1 MIAPLPEVS
10 TERAT
15 RSRRLL
21 LQLMPARPEVWRGAR
36 ESVRAFELVDGWLN
50 LELAPVLGGG
60 PPADVLSEARPGD
73 YPLAV
78 LLKTQARDA
87 MFESNQQLRAICL
100 AGVAINVTQ
109 TALLVQVADGV
120 RKVASAD
127 SWSKLVHAPVGAADL
142 ADLLDHVSRHAREA
156 VKTRP
161 NLSKPQLTWLADLER
176 WCFLVRESLR
186 RAGPRQPVSLLVRP
200 PPASG
205 FGEEEHESPPQAV
218 VQYDEGYDFDDDAD
232 DETRDDG
239 DLVLPDLEPEA
250 SGSRSISRPE
260 RQGPESSQAGEARRA
275 RTGFF
280 TARENQ
286 HLVWDNQHLSPLDAR
301 PLIQRLEQMLRDR
314 SSPQRAEAGILAL
327 AMCTGSLAE
336 QVLGLARMAQTN
348 QSWLGQRCF
357 QRYVPAQPVPADAIL
372 SHRTD
377 PIVSQGWK
385 PQARACGLW
394 MSLV

>member
-100 AGVAINVTQ
+100 AGVAVNVTQ

-127 SWSKLVHAPVGAADL
+127 SWSKLVHAPVGAPDL
-142 ADLLDHVSRHAREA
+142 AHLLDHVSLFIK
-156 VKTRP
+156 V
-161 NLSKPQLTWLADLER
+161 
-176 WCFLVRESLR
+176 
-186 RAGPRQPVSLLVRP
+186 
-200 PPASG
+200 
-205 FGEEEHESPPQAV
+205 
-218 VQYDEGYDFDDDAD
+218 
-232 DETRDDG
+232 
-239 DLVLPDLEPEA
+239 
-250 SGSRSISRPE
+250 
-260 RQGPESSQAGEARRA
+260 
-275 RTGFF
+275 
-280 TARENQ
+280 
-286 HLVWDNQHLSPLDAR
+286 
-301 PLIQRLEQMLRDR
+301 
-314 SSPQRAEAGILAL
+314 
-327 AMCTGSLAE
+327 
-336 QVLGLARMAQTN
+336 
-348 QSWLGQRCF
+348 
-357 QRYVPAQPVPADAIL
+357 
-372 SHRTD
+372 
-377 PIVSQGWK
+377 
-385 PQARACGLW
+385 
-394 MSLV
+394 